1 MNQNVGDIGAVTV
14 EQVEKAL
21 FDVVQG
27 GTGLL
32 PIRVEAAKVLL
43 EHFDRK
49 ARTVAGNTESES

>member
-21 FDVVQG
+21 FDVVQE
-27 GTGLL
+27 TGLL

-43 EHFDRK
+43 
-49 ARTVAGNTESES
+49 

>member
-1 MNQNVGDIGAVTV
+1 MNQNVGDIGTVTV

-21 FDVVQG
+21 FDVMQ

-32 PIRVEAAKVLL
+32 PIKVEAAKVLL

-49 ARTVAGNTESES
+49 ASTVAGNTESES

>member
-27 GTGLL
+27 TGLL
-32 PIRVEAAKVLL
+32 IRVDAIG
-43 EHFDRK
+43 
-49 ARTVAGNTESES
+49 T

>member
-1 MNQNVGDIGAVTV
+1 MNQNVGDIGVVTV

-21 FDVVQG
+21 SDVVQ

>member
-27 GTGLL
+27 TGLL
-32 PIRVEAAKVLL
+32 PIKVEAAKVLL